1 LRPHGRPAV
10 DLMPRF
16 VALSVFIHVFLLL
29 TVPASLLELGRRPLT
44 LLPSEPSEAVILRVM
59 EIAAQA
65 LLVGNYSE
73 SPEEKP
79 ELPPEVSLDV
89 ELELVEGPPP
99 TLPALGAIKGTS
111 RRAGGGA
118 VTSPGHYRPPV
129 PVIIV
134 WPRYPPSAQRRGVR
148 GTVVL
153 NVHVTARGDVDRAEV
168 VSGLE
173 DEACREAAL
182 ESARALKFLP
192 ASLDNRPI
200 DAWFS
205 LPVEFGKGRR

>member
-1 LRPHGRPAV
+1 LRPRGRPAV

-16 VALSVFIHVFLLL
+16 VVVSVFIHLFLLL
-29 TVPASLLELGRRPLT
+29 TVPSSLLELGRRPLT
-44 LLPSEPSEAVILRVM
+44 LQPSSPSEAVILRVM
-59 EIAAQA
+59 EIASRA
-65 LLVGNYSE
+65 LVVGNYSE

-79 ELPPEVSLDV
+79 ELPPEVSLDMEV
-89 ELELVEGPPP
+89 ELSESLPP
-99 TLPALGAIKGTS
+99 TLPAPGAITGTS
-111 RRAGGGA
+111 QKAGAGA
-118 VTSPGHYRPPV
+118 GTPAGYYRPPV

-148 GTVVL
+148 GIVIL

-192 ASLDNRPI
+192 ASLDNRPV

-205 LPVEFGKGRR
+205 LPVEFGKGKR